1 MLFLEEPL
9 SGVNLMLMKKEKPDN
24 LNYANILYR
33 VDTEETSPKLGF
45 CIQRA
50 LA

>member
-1 MLFLEEPL
+1 M
-9 SGVNLMLMKKEKPDN
+9 SGVNLMLMKKEKKPDN

-45 CIQRA
+45 YIRRA